1 MADLNILVSTLINEL
16 KGQLAQSAGELKMR
30 DGWDLGCPVMVIDTR
45 KDPKRVIVTTIR
57 GVTGVITT
65 SRVIDHPLMR
75 AFMAR
80 HKEIEVGEAVTELI
94 NGSDGE
100 EFAEVWESY
109 VTKREERGLACWS
122 HDDAAKFASK
132 SREAFENGCLACV
145 AITEGDE
152 GDDVGVLTFQV
163 KSEWLTQ

>member
-1 MADLNILVSTLINEL
+1 MADPTNLVSTLINEL

-45 KDPKRVIVTTIR
+45 KDPKRVIATTIR

-80 HKEIEVGEAVTELI
+80 HKEIGAGEAVTELI
-94 NGSDGE
+94 NGPDGE
-100 EFAEVWESY
+100 EFAEVWDAY
-109 VTKREERGLACWS
+109 VAERDERGLACWS
-122 HDDAAKFASK
+122 HDDAAKFATKSK
-132 SREAFENGCLACV
+132 NSFERRELACV
-145 AITEGDE
+145 AIAEGE
-152 GDDVGVLTFQV
+152 GNEDVSVLTFSV
-163 KSEWLTQ
+163 DANWLS